1 MRSNIWYHGVCS
13 DTFGV
18 YIERRPPRIIPQR
31 RYTRYTIP
39 GRSGEKL
46 KPQRGWEN
54 YVQPYD
60 IAIVPLLTETNLS
73 KQIDK
78 VAEWLLYPGD
88 YQRLED
94 SYNPGVYR
102 LAAVTNAMEVTNQL
116 GKFGRATLQMEC
128 MPERWFL
135 DGEAWQQ
142 IDLTEGFSSLNP
154 TPNNAEPLISITGR
168 GVFGWRLPNN
178 AAGLDLTYKFNV
190 SGNTNR
196 TIRVEAE
203 KAGDAYRADNGAN
216 MNGVT
221 TVTGSGPAGKVPIIP
236 AAGTTVLT
244 PVITETVGVADGVIT
259 EMWIMPRWFIV

>member
-46 KPQRGWEN
+46 KMQRGWEN
-54 YVQPYD
+54 YIQPYE
-60 IAIVPLLTETNLS
+60 IAIVPLLTESDLS

-128 MPERWFL
+128 LPERWFL
-135 DGEAWQQ
+135 DAETWRQ
-142 IDLTEGFSSLNP
+142 IDLSESFSSLNP
-154 TPNNAEPLISITGR
+154 TPNDAEPLISITGR
-168 GVFGWRLPNN
+168 GVFGWRLQNT
-178 AAGLDLTYKFNV
+178 AAGLDVTYKFNV
-190 SGNTNR
+190 TGTRNK
-196 TIRVEAE
+196 TIRVYGEN
-203 KAGDAYRADNGAN
+203 AGDAAYSDGTNANGI
-216 MNGVT
+216 T
-221 TVTGSGPAGKVPIIP
+221 TVTAAGTAGKLPIIP
-236 AAGTTVLT
+236 ATGTTILT
-244 PVITETVGVADGVIT
+244 PVITETEGVADGVIT
-259 EMWIMPRWFIV
+259 EMWIKPRWFIV